1 MSCIMQNSL
10 HANRRIEQRG
20 IRQSYIELVEAFG
33 ARKGDKLLLGEKGLR
48 RLIEVIDEKA
58 RALGKV

>member
-1 MSCIMQNSL
+1 MECIMQNSS
-10 HANRRIEQRG
+10 HSNRRIEQRG